1 MKDLIV
7 LACSLVSSIASTR
20 RLARNAGKTLDRK
33 VNGSHA
39 LGFFL
44 GVGMGVGCALL
55 LAPKSGANT
64 RALINKKSKQAG
76 DYLKQQAEDLSA
88 AAQGLVREGG
98 REATRVH
105 KDLVDAAQ
113 A

>member
-20 RLARNAGKTLDRK
+20 RLARNAGKSMDRK

-44 GVGMGVGCALL
+44 GVGMGVGCAFL
-55 LAPKSGANT
+55 LAPRSGANT
-64 RALINKKSKQAG
+64 RALINKKSKQAS

-88 AAQGLVREGG
+88 AAKNLARDGS
-98 REATRVH
+98 REAARVEN
-105 KDLVDAAQ
+105 DLVDAMQ
-113 A
+113 S